1 MVDRPDPAAAPETA
15 APLLLGVAPPDEE
28 EDGMGEEAELM
39 AAGLESVSS
48 SGKKEEWLIFW

>member
-15 APLLLGVAPPDEE
+15 APLLLGAAPPDEEE

-48 SGKKEEWLIFW
+48 SAKKEKG